1 MSNIFVII
9 IMYKWYYNS
18 EIFYLH
24 QSINVIVIARYLV
37 QRRERVNVAETIDVR
52 KFITFHFL

>member
-1 MSNIFVII
+1 
-9 IMYKWYYNS
+9 MYKWYYN

-37 QRRERVNVAETIDVR
+37 QRRERVNAAETIDVR
-52 KFITFHFL
+52 KFRTFHFL

>member
-1 MSNIFVII
+1 
-9 IMYKWYYNS
+9 MYKWYYNS

-37 QRRERVNVAETIDVR
+37 QCRERVNVAETIDVR